1 MPGHSGKVEVAPG
14 ASFGMPVYADT
25 RPVRIGIDG
34 TLGWQRHD
42 RGDANVWITGV
53 LFNMLPEAAA
63 DRICAA
69 LSAPDVATAAA
80 EALAA
85 IDGHFAVVAHRGN
98 LTLAAVDPVR
108 SYPLLIAE
116 RDAISVI
123 DDRADRLVA
132 TAGMG
137 REELDWDQA
146 LAVAL
151 ASFTIGPGSLYRS
164 VVQLTPGTAR
174 LLTNGRCSH
183 VLHHHRY
190 EPWKP
195 GDIGD
200 GARAIDAAA
209 QVTETV
215 LRKAAD
221 SIGDRPVLVP
231 LSAGRDS
238 RLIAAGLQR
247 AGVRDIRCFAYG
259 LPGNHEA
266 ETSRL
271 IAERLGLPWTFVP
284 YGVGRLREV
293 QQSDDYAAFVAAS
306 DSLTGVHFPQDFAAL
321 RALEA
326 QGVVPRD
333 AVIVNGQSGDFI
345 TGNHVPATLFEP
357 SDGTPVAHRRQAVIE
372 ALIRKHVKQWAFL
385 ATPPALDRIASLLSA
400 EIDAV
405 GGMPDDPAGDHGIYE
420 WCEFQDRQA
429 KYVVNGQRTYD
440 YLGYDWRLPLWD
452 RDYLDFWARVPLRH
466 KKRQVL
472 YADMLEAT
480 NWGGVWQDVPVNA
493 KTIRPRWMV
502 PVRWAC
508 KAAHAPLGRDRWH
521 SFERRA
527 IDYWTGNLCAA
538 AFIPYRRVLTDR
550 RGAYGSI
557 SWHVETYLASKG
569 VPLDALVLD
578 R

>member
-1 MPGHSGKVEVAPG
+1 MPGNSGRLDSVPAG
-14 ASFGMPVYADT
+14 TFGVPAAAEI

-34 TLGWQRHD
+34 SPGWRRHD
-42 RGDANVWITGV
+42 LADGNVWITGV
-53 LFNMLPEAAA
+53 LFNMPPETAA
-63 DRICAA
+63 DRICRA
-69 LSAPDVATAAA
+69 LAAPDVASAVV

-85 IDGHFAVVAHRGN
+85 IDGHFALVAQRDS

-108 SYPLLIAE
+108 SYPLLVAE
-116 RDAISVI
+116 RESISVI
-123 DDRADRLVA
+123 DDRADSLA
-132 TAGMG
+132 AAAGLG
-137 REELDWDQA
+137 RDDIDWDQA
-146 LAVAL
+146 LAIGL
-151 ASFTIGPGSLYRS
+151 TSFTVGGASLYRS
-164 VVQLTPGTAR
+164 VVQLTPGTAMV
-174 LLTNGRCSH
+174 LTNGRSAKT
-183 VLHHHRY
+183 LRYHRY
-190 EPWKP
+190 DPWRP

-200 GARAIDAAA
+200 GDKAIDAAA

-284 YGVGRLREV
+284 YGVRRLRDV
-293 QQSDDYAAFVAAS
+293 QRSDDYASFVAAS
-306 DSLTGVHFPQDFAAL
+306 DNLTGVHFPQDFAAL

-326 QGVVPRD
+326 QGILPRD
-333 AVIVNGQSGDFI
+333 AVVVNGQSGDFI
-345 TGNHVPATLFEP
+345 TGNHVPPSLFDP
-357 SDGTPVAHRRQAVIE
+357 AVADPVAHRRQAVID

-385 ATPPALDRIASLLSA
+385 ATPVALDRIGSLLSA
-400 EIDAV
+400 EIDAI
-405 GGMPDDPAGDHGIYE
+405 GGMPDDPSGDHGIYE

-452 RDYLDFWARVPLRH
+452 RDYLDFWSRVPLRH
-466 KKRQVL
+466 KKRQGL

-493 KTIRPRWMV
+493 KTIRPRWMI

-538 AFIPYRRVLTDR
+538 SFIPYRRVLTDR

-557 SWHVETYLASKG
+557 SWHVETYLAGKG
-569 VPLDALVLD
+569 IPLDALVMD